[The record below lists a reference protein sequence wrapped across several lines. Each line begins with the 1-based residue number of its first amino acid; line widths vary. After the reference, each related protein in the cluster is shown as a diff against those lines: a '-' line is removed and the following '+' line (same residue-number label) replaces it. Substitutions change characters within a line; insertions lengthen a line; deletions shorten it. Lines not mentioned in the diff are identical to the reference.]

1 MQQRRSALRFAL
13 DNIGWLISS
22 LLLAFVVWYAALSAR
37 DPIEQRRLNGQVP
50 IEIRY
55 DEGLIVANRPPT
67 TAQVTVRGLQTTLES
82 LELRNVKVV
91 ADLTTLTPRAEP
103 YTIELSGLLAAEVR
117 GAAVVSVQPSRISV
131 QLARRAEQLKDLSV
145 RFDQDAPIGYTV
157 TAMPAQT
164 EVLIVGAAERVAQV
178 VAVQARVNVQNQ
190 RGIFTVTVPLS
201 AVDAE
206 GRTITDVTLTPTEVA
221 VTVDVQQRSDVTEL
235 AIEPRL
241 IGDLPNGYLRVNQTW
256 SPRRVFVRGNRRV
269 IEALNGVI
277 FTEPI
282 DLSNRTETFT
292 QTVRLSVP
300 TGVVLLEARDIAVTV
315 EIEAVQ
321 GSREFTSI
329 PVQVQG
335 IDPAD
340 FAIAVQPDRVNVI
353 VRGAQVALE
362 ALSADDVRV
371 FAPLNGL
378 GVGVHQVVLQ
388 ATIAREGFS
397 GENVVI
403 PNNVVE
409 VTTTARNP
417 TPTATFT
424 PTARPAP

>member
-22 LLLAFVVWYAALSAR
+22 LLLAFVVWYAALAAR
-37 DPIEQRRLNGQVP
+37 DPIEQRRLTGQVP

-67 TAQVTVRGLQTTLES
+67 TAQVTVRGLQTALEV
-82 LELRNVKVV
+82 LELRHVKVV
-91 ADLTTLTPRAEP
+91 ADLTNLTPRPEP

-117 GAAVVSVQPSRISV
+117 GAAVVSIQPSRISV
-131 QLARRAEQLKDLSV
+131 QLARRAEQLKDISI
-145 RFDQDAPIGYTV
+145 RFDQEAPIGYTV
-157 TAMPAQT
+157 TAVPAQT

-178 VAVQARVNVQNQ
+178 IAVQARVNVQNQ

-206 GRTITDVTLTPTEVA
+206 GRPITDVALTPTEVA

-241 IGDLPNGYLRVNQTW
+241 VGDLPSGYLRVNQTW

-321 GSREFTSI
+321 GSREFTGI
-329 PVQVQG
+329 AVQVQG

-340 FAIAVQPDRVNVI
+340 FTITVQPERVNVI

-378 GVGVHQVVLQ
+378 GVGVHQVALQ

-409 VTTTARNP
+409 VTITARSP